1 MVRDVQASKASEP
14 VHPPP
19 ADVAAGAPADDSL
32 LSLASSSSSHPTFD
46 QLNALLLSRGYL
58 SEPLNVSSLPTRS
71 LDALCQALHSLLGQR
86 AEDVDLRDALAARN
100 RALNSR
106 AERMERELQEE
117 REARL
122 SAERKSER
130 ERNRNK
136 HLADEGKALEANLKA
151 AQSDLQSSRR
161 ALQTVKASAHQSAL
175 SSTRQ
180 STRQRAA
187 YSEAT
192 AATTRG
198 CFPTARCVPFAF
210 LADDAHGPFNRAG
223 TGGVEAALMR
233 EAEERA
239 SRLADENIQY
249 KAMLL
254 DAANDVK
261 EATRQVVALLPMG
274 GQGDAC
280 TSLSSSSSSLYASL
294 NDPWTMDQLFATSMA
309 SPTHVDVHKRLRAVL
324 NTLQEGTSSLRAL
337 RVEESL
343 KHAMRVKDLD
353 DEITALSS
361 RQEPDKARELGEAA
375 AQAHASSTGFYHAKQ
390 TPREEKREMERK
402 LLDAITRLGRAE
414 EQVSMLERE
423 RRRWKDAL
431 KSGTG
436 ADEQMAEVVRLR
448 QQSEALKLELEHA
461 RSAIK
466 EAQTANDRAVERLRL
481 ERLSWEEERMQRAPA
496 ETRGATNR
504 DESLGVIAATQRA
517 APSTT
522 RRVSFFG
529 DAKKQEGDCS
539 AESNTVV
546 LHSLDASESKST
558 SRPGPSA
565 AAHVTSVRRSSRV
578 SEKSRQSDSSGET
591 ARTGASRRSAAIDDE
606 IVDAHASKSS
616 RINDDAIRSTENERS
631 TTSNSSSRRKRA
643 KGAVSEQEASPS
655 PSSRSELEEVS
666 VALTVEPHDGS
677 RAVEEDT
684 GAATE
689 KQGGRRTFR
698 SSNKRARQ
706 EEVEHVASDN
716 LNTSSN
722 VPSTLISDVERATKR
737 TLSGRRAVSSTPL
750 VDRSLLGQRGK
761 DARVPNVPLPTASS
775 LGKSGAPFSSSSSR
789 SNSDKPGIKR
799 ARTALVDVSAATL
812 NNSLPEMQAKADQAH
827 PHPKV
832 LPKSRQQQASTS
844 ERARATRQPSW
855 AERQA
860 LARERVRA
868 RNAGAGA
875 GVGASA
881 GAATVKMP

>member
-14 VHPPP
+14 VDPPP

-58 SEPLNVSSLPTRS
+58 NEPLNVSPLPTRS

-130 ERNRNK
+130 ERSRNK
-136 HLADEGKALEANLKA
+136 HLADEAKALEANLKA

-223 TGGVEAALMR
+223 TGGIEAALMR

-261 EATRQVVALLPMG
+261 EAARQIVALLPMG
-274 GQGDAC
+274 GQGDAS

-324 NTLQEGTSSLRAL
+324 STLQEGTSSLRAS

-343 KHAMRVKDLD
+343 KHAMRIKDLD
-353 DEITALSS
+353 DEISALSS

-375 AQAHASSTGFYHAKQ
+375 AQAHASSIGFYHARQ

-423 RRRWKDAL
+423 RRRWKDTL

-436 ADEQMAEVVRLR
+436 ADEQMAEVARLR

-461 RSAIK
+461 RSVIK
-466 EAQTANDRAVERLRL
+466 EAQTANDRAVEKMRL
-481 ERLSWEEERMQRAPA
+481 ERLSWEEERMRHAQA
-496 ETRGATNR
+496 EQRGATTR

-522 RRVSFFG
+522 RRASFFG
-529 DAKKQEGDCS
+529 DAKKQDGDSS
-539 AESNTVV
+539 AEASTVV
-546 LHSLDASESKST
+546 LHSLDASGSKST
-558 SRPGPSA
+558 SRSEPST
-565 AAHVTSVRRSSRV
+565 AHVTSVRRSSRV
-578 SEKSRQSDSSGET
+578 SEKSRQGDSSGET
-591 ARTGASRRSAAIDDE
+591 ARTGASRRSAATDDQ
-606 IVDAHASKSS
+606 IVEAHRSRSLTS
-616 RINDDAIRSTENERS
+616 RINDDAFSSTEKERG

-655 PSSRSELEEVS
+655 YSSRSELAQVS
-666 VALTVEPHDGS
+666 VALTVEPHNGS
-677 RAVEEDT
+677 RAVEEET
-684 GAATE
+684 GAATDG
-689 KQGGRRTFR
+689 QRGRRTSR

-706 EEVEHVASDN
+706 EEVEHVGSNN
-716 LNTSSN
+716 LDPGSN
-722 VPSTLISDVERATKR
+722 VPSTLIPNVERNTKR
-737 TLSGRRAVSSTPL
+737 TLSGRRVVSSTPL
-750 VDRSLLGQRGK
+750 VDRSLP
-761 DARVPNVPLPTASS
+761 DALTVPNVLLPTASS
-775 LGKSGAPFSSSSSR
+775 LGKSSKSNGAPFSSSS
-789 SNSDKPGIKR
+789 NSDEPGIKR
-799 ARTALVDVSAATL
+799 ARTALVDAPVGTL
-812 NNSLPEMQAKADQAH
+812 NSLPETRGKAGQA
-827 PHPKV
+827 HPKV
-832 LPKSRQQQASTS
+832 LPKSRQQASTS
-844 ERARATRQPSW
+844 EGPRATRQPSW

-868 RNAGAGA
+868 RNAGA
-875 GVGASA
+875 S
-881 GAATVKMP
+881 AATARMP